1 MRVALVLGLSACA
14 PVVAQ
19 VRYEGLAYPAG
30 GGGLVYREVHWLYRD
45 GGVDARLVMYRCPD
59 GRAFARKTL
68 RDVAGPSAPD
78 FEFVDARSGYR
89 EGVRTRGASREVFHR
104 DGAGA
109 REVARPL
116 PKAPGLVIDA
126 GFDRFVQA
134 HWPRLDRGRITAP
147 FLVPSRFQT
156 VDIRVGDAVEARERG
171 RAVRRMAMVPAGWRG
186 FVVPKIELTY
196 DVADR
201 RLLRF
206 TGPGTVRDARGRLQ
220 MLRVEFPQA
229 PVTGVPQAE
238 IAAAKQAPLASS
250 CGG

>member
-1 MRVALVLGLSACA
+1 MRAVFVAGLFACA

-68 RDVAGPSAPD
+68 REVAGPSAPD

-89 EGVRTRGASREVFHR
+89 EGVRSRGGTREVFYR
-104 DGAGA
+104 DRAGA

-116 PKAPGLVIDA
+116 PKAAGLVVDA

-134 HWPRLDRGRITAP
+134 HWARLGRGQVTAP

-156 VDIRVGDAVEARERG
+156 VDIRVGDATEARERG
-171 RAVRRMAMVPAGWRG
+171 RPVRRMGMVLAGWRG
-186 FVVPKIELTY
+186 LVVPRIELTY
-196 DVADR
+196 DVAER

-220 MLRVEFPQA
+220 MLRVEFPAA
-229 PVTGVPQAE
+229 PVAGVPAAE
-238 IAAAKQAPLASS
+238 IAAARHETLVQA
-250 CGG
+250 CGP